1 MAKTTTTTKK
11 KEGNGASEKSLE
23 QLILEKSHGKYSVVD
38 LASMW
43 ALVLRR
49 REEHRHL
56 GQPEVLDLALRDIL
70 SGDVSEEEVQSHAAE
85 AAASL
90 AAAEHALSGGLPK
103 EKEKK

>member
-1 MAKTTTTTKK
+1 MAKTQKK
-11 KEGNGASEKSLE
+11 KEAVEGAAEKSLE
-23 QLILEKSHGKYSVVD
+23 QLILEKSQGKYSVVD
-38 LASMW
+38 MASKW

-49 REEHRHL
+49 QEEYRHL

-70 SGDVSEEEVQSHAAE
+70 SGAVTEDDVKAHAAE

-90 AAAEHALSGGLPK
+90 AAADQALNGLSK